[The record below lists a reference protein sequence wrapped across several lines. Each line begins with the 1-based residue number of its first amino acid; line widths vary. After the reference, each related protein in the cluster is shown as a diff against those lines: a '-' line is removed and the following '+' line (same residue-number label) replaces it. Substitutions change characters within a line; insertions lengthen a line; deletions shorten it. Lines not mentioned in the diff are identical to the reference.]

1 MHGGYHVIAIGGGG
15 FTHGED
21 PALDLFCLKGLP
33 ERPRLGF
40 IGAASQ
46 DDPVKIARFHAR
58 FADLAGSLS
67 HLPLGAGSAQAAA
80 WAATLDLIY
89 VGGGHTARLV
99 SHLRE
104 TGIADVLAEATAK
117 GTVLAGVSAGAAC
130 WFDKVLTDSLGN
142 GLRPMDGLGIVP
154 GSCCPHYSTEPL
166 RKIAFPEAIAR
177 GDLPAGYAIDD
188 GAAIRLI
195 STGETE
201 VFSARM
207 NASARQLTP

>member
-1 MHGGYHVIAIGGGG
+1 M
-15 FTHGED
+15 
-21 PALDLFCLKGLP
+21 
-33 ERPRLGF
+33 
-40 IGAASQ
+40 
-46 DDPVKIARFHAR
+46 R

-67 HLPLGAGSAQAAA
+67 HLPLGASSAEASA
-80 WAATLDLIY
+80 WAASLDLIY
-89 VGGGHTARLV
+89 VGGGNTARLV
-99 SHLRE
+99 SHFRE

-166 RKIAFPEAIAR
+166 RQTAFPEAIAR
-177 GDLPAGYAIDD
+177 GTLPEGYAIDD

-195 STGETE
+195 SSGEAE

-207 NASARQLTP
+207 NAGARRLPK